1 MINKKKNYKV
11 TIVGATGAV
20 GRTMVAIL
28 EERKFPVSELTLLA
42 SSRSAGARLSFQGRE
57 ITVQELSEG
66 SFEGIDLVLFSAG
79 ASVSRKYAPL
89 AVKAGCVVVD
99 NSSAFRME
107 KDIPLVVP
115 EVNPH
120 AVRREPGIIANPNC
134 STIQMVVALK
144 PIHDRYRIK
153 RVIVSTYQSV
163 SGTGQ
168 KAIAELEQQS
178 QDVLSNKAVNK
189 EVYPHQIAFNCLPHI
204 DAFLDN
210 GYTKEEMKM
219 VHETQKIFEDDAIA
233 VSPTTVRVP
242 VFYSHSE
249 SLNVETENPVNVE
262 ELKKMLAQSPGIC
275 VVDSPDKSEY
285 PLAIDA
291 AGRDEVMVGR
301 IRSDLTHPKAVN
313 FWVVADNLRK
323 GAALNAVQIAELV
336 FS

>member
-1 MINKKKNYKV
+1 M
-11 TIVGATGAV
+11 
-20 GRTMVAIL
+20 
-28 EERKFPVSELTLLA
+28 
-42 SSRSAGARLSFQGRE
+42 
-57 ITVQELSEG
+57 QELGEG

-79 ASVSRKYAPL
+79 ALVSRKYAPY

-120 AVRREPGIIANPNC
+120 AIRREPGIIANPNC

-178 QDVLSNKAVNK
+178 QDVLSNNSINK

-210 GYTKEEMKM
+210 GYTREEMKM
-219 VHETQKIFEDDAIA
+219 VHETQ
-233 VSPTTVRVP
+233 
-242 VFYSHSE
+242 
-249 SLNVETENPVNVE
+249 
-262 ELKKMLAQSPGIC
+262 
-275 VVDSPDKSEY
+275 
-285 PLAIDA
+285 
-291 AGRDEVMVGR
+291 
-301 IRSDLTHPKAVN
+301 
-313 FWVVADNLRK
+313 
-323 GAALNAVQIAELV
+323 
-336 FS
+336 